1 MELQM
6 SPGTARSAGLISPS
20 SARERRLTR
29 AEIAIGRG
37 ARREGAGD
45 GLRVTRGGVTWRGGD
60 GNRLGWAPRIVAAV
74 AERLR
79 VGDTAAPSCRES
91 RLRI

>member
-6 SPGTARSAGLISPS
+6 SPGRARSPGLISPC

-29 AEIAIGRG
+29 AEIATGRG
-37 ARREGAGD
+37 EAAATVPVSPAAVSPGRE
-45 GLRVTRGGVTWRGGD
+45 VSGD
-60 GNRLGWAPRIVAAV
+60 GNRLGWGPGIVAAV